1 MTETQA
7 TTHDSKDA
15 VERELVFADVL
26 CAVDGTWRSYAA
38 VEQAAVLAG
47 QGAELTLLAV
57 TAATG
62 SGPYK
67 SAAIGH
73 ARTKLILHRAGE
85 LARRAGV
92 HSTSVVDPAAP
103 PARVIIER
111 AAAHDLVALGAP
123 VMSRLGEAI
132 VGGVATEALGPVPT
146 ALLFAR
152 RPRSDAGFAKRILV
166 ASDGMEDSEGLVAR
180 AGELARAQHADVQ
193 LLHVIDG
200 DARVQ
205 TDRVR
210 EQARRIEAASGCAC
224 EIRIQEGPT
233 SDVIV
238 QSADESGVSLVVM
251 GTRRLSGIR
260 AIGSVSRRVV
270 HDASCSV
277 LLIPPDGRG

>member
-1 MTETQA
+1 MTETRSASQDLA
-7 TTHDSKDA
+7 QHA
-15 VERELVFADVL
+15 EREPAFMDVL
-26 CAVDGTWRSYAA
+26 CAVDGTWRSYVA

-47 QGAELTLLAV
+47 PGGELTLLAV

-62 SGPYK
+62 SGPYR
-67 SAAIGH
+67 SAAIAH
-73 ARTKLILHRAGE
+73 TRAKLILHHASG
-85 LARRAGV
+85 LARKAGV
-92 HSTSVVDPAAP
+92 RSTSVIDPATP

-123 VMSRLGEAI
+123 AMSWLGEAI

-152 RPRSDAGFAKRILV
+152 RSPSEAGFAKRILV
-166 ASDGMEDSEGLVAR
+166 ASDGLEDSERLVGLSSQ
-180 AGELARAQHADVQ
+180 LAQAQQADVV
-193 LLHVIDG
+193 LLHAIDG
-200 DARVQ
+200 ESRAQ

-210 EQARRIEAASGCAC
+210 EQARALETASGCSC
-224 EIRIQEGPT
+224 EVRIQDGQPWDAIARTAE
-233 SDVIV
+233 D
-238 QSADESGVSLVVM
+238 AGVSLIVM

-270 HDASCSV
+270 HDAPCSV